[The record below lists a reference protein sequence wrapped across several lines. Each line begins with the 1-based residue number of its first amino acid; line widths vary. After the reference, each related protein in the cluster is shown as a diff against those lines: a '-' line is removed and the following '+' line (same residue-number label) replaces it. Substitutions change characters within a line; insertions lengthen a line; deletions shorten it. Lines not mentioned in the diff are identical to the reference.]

1 MKQIIY
7 RYGTLIIA
15 SICFI
20 LVSLGIIGPD
30 NYFTAV
36 ITTSGIIL
44 VIMILDLIF
53 KNVKHDD
60 NNNI

>member
-20 LVSLGIIGPD
+20 LVSLGIIVPD

-36 ITTSGIIL
+36 ITTSSIIL
-44 VIMILDLIF
+44 VIRILDLIF

>member
-20 LVSLGIIGPD
+20 LVSLGIIVPD
-30 NYFTAV
+30 SYFTVV
-36 ITTSGIIL
+36 ITASSIIL

-53 KNVKHDD
+53 KNVKHDN

>member
-20 LVSLGIIGPD
+20 LVSLDIIVPD
-30 NYFTAV
+30 DYFTAV
-36 ITTSGIIL
+36 ITTSSIIL

>member
-20 LVSLGIIGPD
+20 LVSLGIIVPD
-30 NYFTAV
+30 SYFTAV
-36 ITTSGIIL
+36 ITTSSIIL

-53 KNVKHDD
+53 KNVKRD
-60 NNNI
+60 NNNNI